1 LYSKLHLM
9 YQNVVCIMIMH
20 VLINIKTDISTTHNP
35 KGTTKMMQ
43 SKNLKNNAKM
53 KIASGVNSDTSQV
66 GRFPK

>member
-1 LYSKLHLM
+1 
-9 YQNVVCIMIMH
+9 MIMH